1 MDNEI
6 DIWNELKSFAAEFET
21 SHRAVL
27 PGVGQPRTDLPD
39 AMAYAMIGGG
49 KYLRPYIVHCSAE
62 MFDATG
68 ESSIRTGSA
77 VEVVHA
83 YSLVHDDLPAIDN
96 DDLRRGRP
104 TCHRAYGEATA
115 ILAGDALLTLAF
127 EILADERTHA
137 SANVRLEL
145 IASLA
150 KAAGTS
156 GMIGGQMIDLEFEHK
171 VADCEIA
178 EKLAR
183 WKTGELFSF
192 SAAAGAIVGMADE
205 SERIALAEFGSDLGF
220 AFQIADDL
228 LDVEG
233 DEELIGKRA
242 RKDAEAGKA
251 TLVSILGVERTR
263 SELDRVSRRA
273 LDRLECFGYRADKL
287 KAITSFIVTR
297 NK

>member
-1 MDNEI
+1 
-6 DIWNELKSFAAEFET
+6 
-21 SHRAVL
+21 
-27 PGVGQPRTDLPD
+27 
-39 AMAYAMIGGG
+39 MAYATIGGG

-68 ESSIRTGSA
+68 ESSMRTGSA

-83 YSLVHDDLPAIDN
+83 YSLVHDDLPALDN

-127 EILADERTHA
+127 EILADKRTHA
-137 SANVRLEL
+137 SADVRMEL

-150 KAAGTS
+150 RAVGTS
-156 GMIGGQMIDLEFEHK
+156 GMIGGQMIDLDFEHK
-171 VADCEIA
+171 VADYEIA

-192 SAAAGAIVGMADE
+192 SAAAGAIIGMAAPKATK
-205 SERIALAEFGSDLGF
+205 IALAEFGSDLGF

-233 DEELIGKRA
+233 DEKLIGKRA

-263 SELDRVSRRA
+263 SELDRVSRMA
-273 LDRLECFGYRADKL
+273 LDRLECFGCRADKL